1 GRGVVGGGGAG
12 VIRAGCGTLGE
23 AGYQPESAFFETCHE
38 VKLIVDLIYR
48 GGLNYM
54 RYSVSDT
61 AEFGDVTRGP
71 RVIDERVRESMRQLL
86 REIQSGEFARD
97 WILGNQVGR
106 PRFNAARRV
115 EGEHPLEKIGAELR
129 EMMPWLNPVRATPAG
144 GIVERKPTGV
154 GD

>member
-1 GRGVVGGGGAG
+1 VLGGLTAL
-12 VIRAGCGTLGE
+12 IKTAYETLVE
-23 AGYQPESAFFETCHE
+23 AGYQPESAFFETCNE

-97 WILGNQVGR
+97 WILENQVGR

-115 EGEHPLEKIGAELR
+115 EGEHPLE
-129 EMMPWLNPVRATPAG
+129 
-144 GIVERKPTGV
+144 
-154 GD
+154 